1 MPTFEDKKSL
11 FVSLLYLKSE
21 SQILNMRNTIHALDQ
36 TIECALDEIGEN
48 PEIMD
53 QLNAMRS
60 FIDQAA
66 QLPTNQLSNLVELI
80 DYFDAETA
88 HH

>member
-1 MPTFEDKKSL
+1 MSTIEDKKSL

-21 SQILNMRNTIHALDQ
+21 AQNLNMESTGQTLDNAIQ
-36 TIECALDEIGEN
+36 NALDEIGESQELVN
-48 PEIMD
+48 

-60 FIDQAA
+60 FIDKAV
-66 QLPTNQLSNLVELI
+66 QLPPNQLSNLVELI
-80 DYFDAETA
+80 DYFDGEYI